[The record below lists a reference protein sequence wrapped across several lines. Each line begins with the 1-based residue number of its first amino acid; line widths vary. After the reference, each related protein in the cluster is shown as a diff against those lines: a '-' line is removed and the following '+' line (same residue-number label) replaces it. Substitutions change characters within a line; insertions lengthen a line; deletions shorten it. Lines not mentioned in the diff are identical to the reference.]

1 MKRMRGAPLS
11 RRRPKSLKEL
21 LPHAV
26 IVTDP
31 KVLARLKA
39 EALRRK
45 QMAASNGD
53 PAGQG
58 RSFDVTQSC

>member
-1 MKRMRGAPLS
+1 MKRTRGAPLS

-31 KVLARLKA
+31 KMLARLKA

-45 QMAASNGD
+45 RMAAAHGNG
-53 PAGQG
+53 AGSDS
-58 RSFDVTQSC
+58 RF

>member
-26 IVTDP
+26 ILTDP
-31 KVLARLKA
+31 KILARLKA
-39 EALRRK
+39 EARRRK
-45 QMAASNGD
+45 QMAAANGNGVKNG
-53 PAGQG
+53 AE
-58 RSFDVTQSC
+58 F